1 MKKRG
6 VLLIC
11 LFFILGQAV
20 FSQQITR
27 FAVVNFTAIF
37 DTFRRDSKAA
47 RDYQDKQIKYKNQIQ
62 ELSDE
67 IVKLR
72 QKKVDAAAMGKDS
85 LVKKYEEQISS
96 KTSFLQEF
104 VKAGNDELEILK
116 RNLINDDEFYSSL
129 YAAVQRVAETE
140 GYSMVLSLQQGSGII
155 WYSPTVDITD
165 KVIEE
170 LKK

>member
-11 LFFILGQAV
+11 LFFIFGTAV

-72 QKKVDAAAMGKDS
+72 QKKLMRLLWA
-85 LVKKYEEQISS
+85 
-96 KTSFLQEF
+96 KT
-104 VKAGNDELEILK
+104 
-116 RNLINDDEFYSSL
+116 
-129 YAAVQRVAETE
+129 
-140 GYSMVLSLQQGSGII
+140 VL
-155 WYSPTVDITD
+155 
-165 KVIEE
+165 
-170 LKK
+170 

>member
-11 LFFILGQAV
+11 LFFIFETAV

-85 LVKKYEEQISS
+85 LVRKYEEQISS

-129 YAAVQRVAETE
+129 YAAVQRIAETE
-140 GYSMVLSLQQGSGII
+140 GFSMVLSLQQGSGII

-170 LKK
+170 LRK

>member
-11 LFFILGQAV
+11 LFFIFGTAV

-85 LVKKYEEQISS
+85 LVRKYEEQISS

-129 YAAVQRVAETE
+129 YAAVQRIAETE
-140 GYSMVLSLQQGSGII
+140 GFSMVLSLQQGSGII

-170 LKK
+170 LRK